1 LNAEQAKSFSGES
14 LKFGIKDGLLK
25 VNSSTIVSADIVAE
39 NGVIHVVDSVLL
51 PAEISVSSGSAKI
64 SSSKS
69 PAELI
74 ESAIDRGVPIFNQG
88 DHQGCADIY
97 RDCLQE
103 LISTNKVSGE
113 FLGAMQTLV
122 AASRMVKDNTK
133 RAWML
138 RNGLDHLYQALG
150 RG

>member
-1 LNAEQAKSFSGES
+1 
-14 LKFGIKDGLLK
+14 
-25 VNSSTIVSADIVAE
+25 
-39 NGVIHVVDSVLL
+39 VIDSVLL
-51 PAEISVSSGSAKI
+51 PDGENVSKESVDV

-69 PAELI
+69 PVELI

-103 LISTNKVSGE
+103 LISTKKINGE

-122 AASRMVKDNTK
+122 ASSNMVKDNTK

>member
-1 LNAEQAKSFSGES
+1 M
-14 LKFGIKDGLLK
+14 FGIKDGLLK
-25 VNSSTIVSADIVAE
+25 VNSSTILSADIVAE
-39 NGVIHVVDSVLL
+39 NGVIHVIDSVLL
-51 PAEISVSSGSAKI
+51 PEEMGVSMRSAKR

-69 PAELI
+69 PLELI

-103 LISTNKVSGE
+103 LISAKKISCE
-113 FLGAMQTLV
+113 FVGAMQSLV
-122 AASRMVKDNTK
+122 SASNMVKDNTK

-138 RNGLDHLYQALG
+138 RSGLDHLYQALG
-150 RG
+150 KS